1 MNKRQAK
8 KYEKKINA
16 TTNSTVEEHKSG
28 EISNTKRIKR
38 RGAHNKYYI
47 PIKRRVS
54 LKPQVEEHKSE
65 EISNTKRIK
74 HYTTVLRQRF
84 PKPQVKLAK
93 KRVRLVPEWR
103 KRLGTAPQDEPVET
117 AEPLEE

>member
-16 TTNSTVEEHKSG
+16 TTDSTVEQHKSG
-28 EISNTKRIKR
+28 SVSNVKR
-38 RGAHNKYYI
+38 RGRHNRYYI
-47 PIKRRVS
+47 SVKRRVS

-65 EISNTKRIK
+65 EISKTKRIK
-74 HYTTVLRQRF
+74 HYTTVVRQRF

-93 KRVRLVPEWR
+93 KKVRRVPEWR
-103 KRLGTAPQDEPVET
+103 KRLGTAEPS
-117 AEPLEE
+117 EE

>member
-8 KYEKKINA
+8 KYFKQIN
-16 TTNSTVEEHKSG
+16 
-28 EISNTKRIKR
+28 NT
-38 RGAHNKYYI
+38 A
-47 PIKRRVS
+47 
-54 LKPQVEEHKSE
+54 EEHKSE

-74 HYTTVLRQRF
+74 HYTTVVRQRF

-93 KRVRLVPEWR
+93 KRVRRVPQWR
-103 KRLGTAPQDEPVET
+103 KRLGTAPQDEPVEA